1 MNPKES
7 TEPSVQTL
15 LALRQENDALRVIT
29 EKLRVKAMGP
39 ADHIRTKHAVK
50 AFVESGDTKAAET
63 LIKQASERIAATQT
77 ATNKI
82 TETQK
87 RGQQMGQ

>member
-7 TEPSVQTL
+7 AELSVQTL

-29 EKLRVKAMGP
+29 EKLRVKEMGP
-39 ADHIRTKHAVK
+39 ADHIRTKHEVK
-50 AFVESGDTKAAET
+50 AFVESGDAKAAEA
-63 LIKQASERIAATQT
+63 LIKQARERIAATQT
-77 ATNKI
+77 VTNKI